1 MDDARMFSAPL
12 PDRKPRCVDDDLYR
26 THSGWL
32 CRRILSRF
40 GDVMAD
46 DIVQETY
53 IRIAP
58 YQARGVIRH
67 PKALLLRIAAS
78 LIAEEGRRLQRG
90 SRLAHQTTPWAE
102 APTQTETV
110 LLKQLILGLPQP
122 ERDIFM
128 LSRFGG
134 LTNEQIAGRLGLS
147 VKTVERRISR
157 ALKQLDLHLRR

>member
-12 PDRKPRCVDDDLYR
+12 PDRKPRCVDDLYR

-32 CRRILSRF
+32 RRRILSRF

-58 YQARGVIRH
+58 YQAQGVIRQ
-67 PKALLLRIAAS
+67 PKALLLKIAVS
-78 LIAEEGRRLQRG
+78 LIAEEGRRMQRRN
-90 SRLAHQTTPWAE
+90 RLAHQTTPWTE
-102 APTQTETV
+102 APSQTETV